1 MYKLNW
7 EDGFKCLDKGWS
19 MGELEIRV
27 ERLREE
33 KIGNIVSLSSYI
45 GWDYNREEIETIFN
59 AGIVYGVWNERE
71 ELIASAAIILY
82 EETLVSIGMVIV
94 HPDYKGRGI
103 GKAIMNS
110 CMNSVSARTPI
121 MLIATDEG
129 KPLYEKLGFRA
140 VSYVSKYICNS
151 YNANHKCAEDE
162 EYMMGYKEGDLEGI
176 IKIDEGA
183 FGTSRNQFLKQRIM
197 QSDQCVVVKDTK
209 ENVVGNGISIQTPE
223 NKIIGPVVAKNDTMA
238 MRIIHDLAREHDGNL
253 RMDVPEGKNDFLKEL
268 EITGFKKV
276 NTPPI
281 MIKNSNRL
289 LKRNSELYSI
299 AAQIFG

>member
-1 MYKLNW
+1 M
-7 EDGFKCLDKGWS
+7 S
-19 MGELEIRV
+19 ELEIRL

-33 KIGNIVSLSSYI
+33 QIGDIVSLSSYI

-59 AGIVYGVWNERE
+59 AGIVYGVWNEKE

-82 EETLVSIGMVIV
+82 GEKLASIGMVIV

-103 GKAIMNS
+103 GKIITEA
-110 CMNSVSARTPI
+110 CVKSVSAHTPI

-151 YNANHKCAEDE
+151 YNAKHYCVRNEDYVMNYE
-162 EYMMGYKEGDLEGI
+162 EGDLEKI
-176 IKIDEGA
+176 IKIDEYA
-183 FGTSRNQFLKQRIM
+183 FGTNRKEFLKKRIM
-197 QSDQCVVVKDTK
+197 QSEQCIVVKDK
-209 ENVVGNGISIQTPE
+209 EQNVLGYGLSIQTPE
-223 NKIIGPVVAKNDTMA
+223 NKIIGPVVAKNNAMA
-238 MRIIHDLAREHDGNL
+238 MRIVHNLARGHNGRL
-253 RMDVPEGKNDFLKEL
+253 RMDVPEGKKDFMKEL
-268 EITGFKKV
+268 EIAGFKKV

-281 MIKNSNRL
+281 MMKNSGQL
-289 LKRNSELYSI
+289 LKRNNELYSI

>member
-1 MYKLNW
+1 MTGLK
-7 EDGFKCLDKGWS
+7 
-19 MGELEIRV
+19 IRV

-33 KIGNIVSLSSYI
+33 QIGDIVSLSSYI

-82 EETLVSIGMVIV
+82 EEKLASIGMVIV

-103 GKAIMNS
+103 GKAITNS
-110 CMNSVSARTPI
+110 CIKSVSAHTPI

-151 YNANHKCAEDE
+151 YDANDYCVRNED
-162 EYMMGYKEGDLEGI
+162 YMMNYKEGDLEKI
-176 IKIDEGA
+176 IKIDEYA
-183 FGTSRNQFLKQRIM
+183 FGTNRKQFLKKKIM
-197 QSDQCVVVKDTK
+197 QSDQCVVVKDIK
-209 ENVVGNGISIQTPE
+209 ENVIGYGISIQTPE
-223 NKIIGPVVAKNDTMA
+223 NKIIGPVVAKNDEMA
-238 MRIIHDLAREHDGNL
+238 MRIVHDLAKGHNDKL
-253 RMDVPEGKNDFLKEL
+253 RIDVLEGKKGFMKVL

-281 MIKNSNRL
+281 MMKNSGQL
-289 LKRNSELYSI
+289 LKRNNELYSI

>member
-1 MYKLNW
+1 MI
-7 EDGFKCLDKGWS
+7 
-19 MGELEIRV
+19 ELEFSV

-33 KIGNIVSLSSYI
+33 QIGDIVALSSYI
-45 GWDYNREEIETIFN
+45 GWDYNREEVETIFN
-59 AGIVYGVWNERE
+59 SGIVYGVWNERK

-82 EETLVSIGMVIV
+82 GEALASIGMVIV

-103 GKAIMNS
+103 GKMITNS
-110 CMNSVSARTPI
+110 CMNSVSAQTLF

-151 YNANHKCAEDE
+151 YNANDYCVRNEDYVMNYE
-162 EYMMGYKEGDLEGI
+162 EGELEKI
-176 IKIDEGA
+176 IKIDEYA
-183 FGTSRNQFLKQRIM
+183 FGTNRKEFLKKRIM
-197 QSDQCVVVKDTK
+197 QSEQCTVVRDK
-209 ENVVGNGISIQTPE
+209 EQNVLGYGLSIQTPE
-223 NKIIGPVVAKNDTMA
+223 NKIIGPVVAKNDEMA
-238 MRIIHDLAREHDGNL
+238 MRIVHDLAKGHNGKL
-253 RMDVPEGKNDFLKEL
+253 RIDVLEEKKDFMKVL

-281 MIKNSNRL
+281 MMKNSGQL
-289 LKRNSELYSI
+289 LKRNNELYSI

>member
-1 MYKLNW
+1 MI
-7 EDGFKCLDKGWS
+7 
-19 MGELEIRV
+19 ELEIRV

-33 KIGNIVSLSSYI
+33 KTGNIVSLSSYI

-59 AGIVYGVWNERE
+59 VGIVYGVWNERE

-82 EETLVSIGMVIV
+82 GEKLASIGMVIV

-103 GKAIMNS
+103 GKIITEA
-110 CMNSVSARTPI
+110 CVKSVSAHTPI

-151 YNANHKCAEDE
+151 YNANHKCAENE
-162 EYMMGYKEGDLEGI
+162 EYMMVYKESDLEEI
-176 IKIDEGA
+176 IKIDKGA
-183 FGTSRNQFLKQRIM
+183 FGTSRNEFLKQRIM
-197 QSDQCVVVKDTK
+197 QSEQCVVVKDTK
-209 ENVVGNGISIQTPE
+209 ENVVGYGISIQTPE
-223 NKIIGPVVAKNDTMA
+223 NKIIGPVVAKNNAMA
-238 MRIIHDLAREHDGNL
+238 MRIVHDLARGHNGKL
-253 RMDVPEGKNDFLKEL
+253 RMDVPEGKNDFMKEL
-268 EITGFKKV
+268 EIAGFKKV

-299 AAQIFG
+299 AAQILG

>member
-1 MYKLNW
+1 MI
-7 EDGFKCLDKGWS
+7 
-19 MGELEIRV
+19 ELEIRV

-33 KIGNIVSLSSYI
+33 KTGNIVSLSSYI

-82 EETLVSIGMVIV
+82 GEKLASIGMVIV

-103 GKAIMNS
+103 GKIITEA
-110 CMNSVSARTPI
+110 CVKSVSAHTPI

-151 YNANHKCAEDE
+151 YNAKDYCVRNEDYVMNYE
-162 EYMMGYKEGDLEGI
+162 EGDLEKI
-176 IKIDEGA
+176 IKIDEYA
-183 FGTSRNQFLKQRIM
+183 FGTNRKEFLKKRIM
-197 QSDQCVVVKDTK
+197 QSEQCIVVRDK
-209 ENVVGNGISIQTPE
+209 EQNVLGYGLSIQTPE
-223 NKIIGPVVAKNDTMA
+223 NKIIGPVVAKNDEMG
-238 MRIIHDLAREHDGNL
+238 MRIVHDLARGHNGKL
-253 RMDVPEGKNDFLKEL
+253 RMDVLEGKNDFMKEL
-268 EITGFKKV
+268 EIAGFKKV

-281 MIKNSNRL
+281 MMKNSNRL
-289 LKRNSELYSI
+289 IKRNSELYSI

>member
-1 MYKLNW
+1 MTGLK
-7 EDGFKCLDKGWS
+7 
-19 MGELEIRV
+19 IRV

-33 KIGNIVSLSSYI
+33 QIGDIVSLSSYI

-110 CMNSVSARTPI
+110 CMNSVSAHTPI

-151 YNANHKCAEDE
+151 YNVNDYCVRNED
-162 EYMMGYKEGDLEGI
+162 YMMDYEEGDLEKI
-176 IKIDEGA
+176 IKIDEYA
-183 FGTSRNQFLKQRIM
+183 FGTNRKEFLKKRIM
-197 QSDQCVVVKDTK
+197 QSEQSIVVKDK
-209 ENVVGNGISIQTPE
+209 EQNVLGYGLSIQTSE
-223 NKIIGPVVAKNDTMA
+223 NKIIGPVVAKNDEMA
-238 MRIIHDLAREHDGNL
+238 MRIVHDLAKGHNGKL
-253 RMDVPEGKNDFLKEL
+253 RIDVLEGKKDFMKVL
-268 EITGFKKV
+268 EIIGFKKV

-281 MIKNSNRL
+281 MMKNSNRL

>member
-1 MYKLNW
+1 M
-7 EDGFKCLDKGWS
+7 
-19 MGELEIRV
+19 EIRV
-27 ERLREE
+27 ERLREA
-33 KIGNIVSLSSYI
+33 KTGNILSLSSYI

-59 AGIVYGVWNERE
+59 AGNVYGVWNERE

-82 EETLVSIGMVIV
+82 GEKLASIGMVIV

-103 GKAIMNS
+103 GKIITEA
-110 CMNSVSARTPI
+110 CVKSVSAHTPI

-151 YNANHKCAEDE
+151 YNAKDYCVRNEDYVMNYE
-162 EYMMGYKEGDLEGI
+162 EGDLEKI
-176 IKIDEGA
+176 IKIDEYA
-183 FGTSRNQFLKQRIM
+183 FGTNRKEFLKKRIM
-197 QSDQCVVVKDTK
+197 QSEQCIVVRDK
-209 ENVVGNGISIQTPE
+209 EQNVLGYGLSIQTPE
-223 NKIIGPVVAKNDTMA
+223 NRIIGPVVAKNDEMA
-238 MRIIHDLAREHDGNL
+238 MRIVHDLARGHNGKL
-253 RMDVPEGKNDFLKEL
+253 RMDVPEGKNDFMKEL
-268 EITGFKKV
+268 EVAGFKKV

-281 MIKNSNRL
+281 MMKNSNRL